1 MFGFLF
7 LLTSVVIFLP
17 PGHGTIQ
24 IISSH
29 PQTSTI
35 VPEGS
40 NITLSCS
47 SSVPWFFC
55 LWNSPRNEKQ
65 CAIQEDEVRGVCSR
79 ASSSLPLSSPPVET
93 DDDSDGHL
101 SVYKL
106 SGARR
111 TCSLFVDAVTREM
124 HGQWMCLLNEISQF
138 NSVKH
143 TVQLQVGV
151 EAKLSWKLIQG
162 YEGTGETELESDSPS
177 LHLTEGD
184 EVKIVCVATEGFP
197 LMQFDWEHQG
207 VVQADQAG
215 QANLTKQ
222 RTGREYKEPA
232 PWDRFQSQALNNT
245 RKAVYS
251 LGGGSHLYSGSQTVD
266 YKADLT
272 HNNSVLV
279 CKIKQ
284 VPEEAENQKALYSG
298 SVHLR
303 LRISPQ
309 VIIGSNT
316 HIHESIGVISG
327 IILAIIFIILIFIL
341 VSIFLTRRRKTNK
354 KYSTLTDKSSEE
366 LLKPIWV
373 AGKSSKSR
381 ICVGSVKEYSSEF
394 QQFGGGRELSD
405 SGPSVKRSRGRELV
419 HSCDKDQPEH
429 LASCHPER
437 IVFLKSSVSPSVSQ
451 SVRSEQPEYHSQHPL
466 HHHQSCPHGEGGRGY
481 RLDTSLDIPET
492 GLDISV
498 ETHSE
503 HSSTEHS
510 RNISAGASVS
520 RPTTRTTKTISDG
533 TDSSR
538 SSVLLEGGR
547 AVVTRGDT
555 SDNTNDN
562 IESFLR
568 GDNDNMESYI
578 SFQSDIRDHS
588 DTLYSPN
595 STMNSDK
602 ISCIA
607 TDTEYHQVSRATE
620 PGQREDSSS
629 VSLLHETHFGDS
641 LTDIPR
647 TVISAFK
654 HIPPT
659 DLERISKRYSM
670 VKLGNTIF
678 DCQEGCFISFEEFEK
693 RISQESLDK
702 YKN

>member
-1 MFGFLF
+1 MLR
-7 LLTSVVIFLP
+7 LLLILTTVVIFCP
-17 PGHGTIQ
+17 PGHRSIQ

-79 ASSSLPLSSPPVET
+79 ASLSSSPSLEP
-93 DDDSDGHL
+93 DDDSDSHL

-111 TCSLFVDAVTREM
+111 TCSLFVDAVSREM
-124 HGQWMCLLNEISQF
+124 HGEWMCLLNEISQF

-151 EAKLSWKLIQG
+151 QAKLSWKVIRG
-162 YEGTGETELESDSPS
+162 YDGSVQTETDVESDSPQ
-177 LHLTEGD
+177 LDLTEGD

-197 LMQFDWEHQG
+197 LMQFDWEHHGLSQT
-207 VVQADQAG
+207 
-215 QANLTKQ
+215 NRTKQ
-222 RTGREYKEPA
+222 RTGREYQEPT
-232 PWDRFQSQALNNT
+232 PWDRFQSQALNST

-266 YKADLT
+266 YKANLS
-272 HNNSVLV
+272 HNSSVLV
-279 CKIKQ
+279 CKINQ
-284 VPEEAENQKALYSG
+284 IPDEATTTNNNNNNNQDPLYSG
-298 SVHLR
+298 SIHLR

-341 VSIFLTRRRKTNK
+341 LSIFLTKRRKSNK
-354 KYSTLTDKSSEE
+354 KYSTLTDKSSDE

-373 AGKSSKSR
+373 PGKSSSSR
-381 ICVGSVKEYSSEF
+381 VCVGAVKEYSNEF
-394 QQFGGGRELSD
+394 QQFGEGRELSD
-405 SGPSVKRSRGRELV
+405 SKPAVKRSRGRELV
-419 HSCDKDQPEH
+419 HSCDKDQTEH

-437 IVFLKSSVSPSVSQ
+437 IVFVKSSVRPDIA
-451 SVRSEQPEYHSQHPL
+451 EYPSQHL
-466 HHHQSCPHGEGGRGY
+466 HHCPH
-481 RLDTSLDIPET
+481 RLDTSLEIPET

-510 RNISAGASVS
+510 RNFSAAASVS
-520 RPTTRTTKTISDG
+520 RPTTRTTKTISSG

-538 SSVLLEGGR
+538 SSVLLDKSVATR
-547 AVVTRGDT
+547 ADI

-562 IESFLR
+562 IDSFLR

-588 DTLYSPN
+588 DTIYSPN

-607 TDTEYHQVSRATE
+607 TDTEARGGQQDTE
-620 PGQREDSSS
+620 ARSVGDSSS

-654 HIPPT
+654 QIPHN
-659 DLERISKRYSM
+659 DLERITKRYSL

-693 RISQESLDK
+693 RISQESLNK
-702 YKN
+702 IEN